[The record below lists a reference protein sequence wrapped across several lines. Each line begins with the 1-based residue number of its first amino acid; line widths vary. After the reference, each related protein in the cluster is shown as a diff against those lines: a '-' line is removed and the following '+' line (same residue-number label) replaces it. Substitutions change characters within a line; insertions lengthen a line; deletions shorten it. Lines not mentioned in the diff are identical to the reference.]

1 MNNNAAAVYRKQ
13 GLGARSGW
21 GRKPALVVVDFVNGF
36 NDPDVLGGGNIPD
49 AIAATV
55 TLLAAARRAKLPVA
69 FTRIVYAPGA
79 DSVFCMKIPA
89 LASLHEENPQSHVV
103 PQLAVRPEDA
113 VIRKTQ
119 PSAFFGTDLAGWLI
133 RRGVDTVLVAG
144 STTSGC
150 VRATVVDAMS
160 FNFRPVVVADCVGD
174 RALAPHD
181 ASLFDIGQ
189 KYGEV
194 QSLAE
199 VLATLDTLEAPCH

>member
-1 MNNNAAAVYRKQ
+1 M
-13 GLGARSGW
+13 
-21 GRKPALVVVDFVNGF
+21 VDFVNGF

-69 FTRIVYAPGA
+69 FSRIVYAPGA

-89 LASLHEENPQSHVV
+89 LASLHEDNPQSHIV
-103 PQLAVRPEDA
+103 PQLEVRPGDA
-113 VIRKTQ
+113 IIRKTQ

-174 RALAPHD
+174 RAPAPHD
-181 ASLFDIGQ
+181 ASLFDMGQ

-199 VLATLDTLEAPCH
+199 VLATLDTPEVPCR